1 MAAIFILV
9 AFAAF
14 ATGFGLGAT
23 RAVVRATAPRHAERV
38 TEEPAARSGG
48 IMAPC
53 GCEVGGAWSQQ
64 CMDHAGLWVEW
75 EIRPVASR
83 RVKASDEMRD
93 SPHSIVVIGA
103 MDDESPRARARS
115 GRPSAAPTEAVS

>member
-1 MAAIFILV
+1 MSAAIFVLV

-14 ATGFGLGAT
+14 AAGFGLGAT

-38 TEEPAARSGG
+38 TKEPVARSGG

-53 GCEVGGAWSQQ
+53 GCEVGGTWPQQ

-93 SPHSIVVIGA
+93 SPHTIVVAGSIDA
-103 MDDESPRARARS
+103 ESPRTRERRIRA
-115 GRPSAAPTEAVS
+115 AIKVPT